1 MVDRAADPESF
12 HRLVAILSR
21 GGVAIVPCDTMYGIV
36 GLAPETDGKIRRIK
50 GRGEDKPFL
59 QLIGD
64 SSWVARMSDMAVPAA
79 LSRHWP
85 GPLTL
90 VFPARGGGSVALR
103 YPDSP
108 FLQRL
113 LDALGRPLYSTSVN
127 RSGAPPL
134 ADIATMVKEF
144 EKDVDLIYDAGRS
157 SSGPPSTLID
167 ITRRPFQVLRP
178 GAIHVSPE
186 ELV

>member
-21 GGVAIVPCDTMYGIV
+21 GGVAIVPCDTLYGIV

-59 QLIGD
+59 QLIGS
-64 SSWVARMSDMAVPAA
+64 SSWVSRLSDISVPASLA
-79 LSRHWP
+79 RYWP

-108 FLQRL
+108 FLKRL
-113 LDALGRPLYSTSVN
+113 LETLDTPLYSSSVN
-127 RSGAPPL
+127 RSGGQPL
-134 ADIATMVKEF
+134 TDVAAMVKEF
-144 EKDVDLIYDAGRS
+144 NRDVDLIYDAGDFP
-157 SSGPPSTLID
+157 SGPPSTLID
-167 ITRRPFQVLRP
+167 VTRRPFQILRA
-178 GAIHVSPE
+178 GAVDVAPE
-186 ELV
+186 ELG